1 MPTPGA
7 AIFFA
12 RFMNVYVD
20 ESGDLG
26 WKFDKPFGQ
35 GGSSRYL
42 TIAFLLVPKNLSY
55 LPKRVVKGFYA
66 KRRRS
71 PRQELKGTDLTR
83 SEQIS
88 FANEVVDVLKK
99 NPDIEVLTIT
109 VNKENV
115 QPHIRQDPNK
125 LYNYMIN
132 LILLDRI
139 KERPAITFIPDK
151 RTIKVQSGKSLVDYL
166 QTRLWLDLNV
176 FTTIQDRPEES
187 HRCLNLQFIDWISH
201 IVWSKFEKK
210 EIHVFNILRPSIK
223 STVLFF

>member
-88 FANEVVDVLKK
+88 FVNEVVDVLKK
-99 NPDIEVLTIT
+99 NPGIEVLTIT
-109 VNKENV
+109 VNN
-115 QPHIRQDPNK
+115 
-125 LYNYMIN
+125 
-132 LILLDRI
+132 
-139 KERPAITFIPDK
+139 
-151 RTIKVQSGKSLVDYL
+151 GKCSTPY
-166 QTRLWLDLNV
+166 
-176 FTTIQDRPEES
+176 
-187 HRCLNLQFIDWISH
+187 
-201 IVWSKFEKK
+201 
-210 EIHVFNILRPSIK
+210 PSR
-223 STVLFF
+223 S